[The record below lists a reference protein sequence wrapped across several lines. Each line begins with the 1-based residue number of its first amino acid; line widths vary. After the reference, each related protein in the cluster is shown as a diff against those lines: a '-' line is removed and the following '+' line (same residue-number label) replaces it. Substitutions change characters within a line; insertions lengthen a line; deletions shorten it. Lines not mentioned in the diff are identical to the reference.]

1 MQKHTHTHSAKCF
14 FPPFT
19 PCARQGA
26 ACTPE
31 TTQELKG
38 GETHHGRGDHFA
50 NLLAPRLELRVRLFG
65 DALALAVVVAQNL
78 FRV

>member
-1 MQKHTHTHSAKCF
+1 VL
-14 FPPFT
+14 FPPFYT
-19 PCARQGA
+19 LRAPGRGVHARNDARAQ
-26 ACTPE
+26 
-31 TTQELKG
+31 G